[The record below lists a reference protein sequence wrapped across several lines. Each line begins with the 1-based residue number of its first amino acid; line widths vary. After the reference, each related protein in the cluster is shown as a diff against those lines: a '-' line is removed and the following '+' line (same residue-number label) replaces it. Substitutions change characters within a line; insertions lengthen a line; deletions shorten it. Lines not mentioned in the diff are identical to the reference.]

1 MHPLALIPWIQ
12 SPDNFK
18 TQKRNKSSYLV
29 GIRKTNICT
38 DIASWRWCQFRN
50 ANARPARIRP
60 PKWWELNDSV
70 VTKAW
75 VLGLVHSNT
84 ERKRYIDLKGIWGS
98 RPKFEQGPISNS
110 LTYWASDYL
119 LIWVPQTFLPGIEV
133 SSRWRRREQ
142 KLHRFQWWQIVIKHM
157 LKWTSSQTWEKEKI
171 RLWEQFSLLETSRQ
185 L

>member
-1 MHPLALIPWIQ
+1 MHFFCPYTCSLLSQNSI
-12 SPDNFK
+12 
-18 TQKRNKSSYLV
+18 TQNRKGSSYLV
-29 GIRKTNICT
+29 SIRKKNIGT
-38 DIASWRWCQFRN
+38 DIVSWRWCQILNRK
-50 ANARPARIRP
+50 ARPADIMYPILGAQDKSAAIMVR
-60 PKWWELNDSV
+60 N
-70 VTKAW
+70 
-75 VLGLVHSNT
+75 LGLVHSNT

-98 RPKFEQGPISNS
+98 RPKFEQGLISKS